1 MLRQLFVSM
10 RPRQWS
16 KNIFVFAGIV
26 FSGELLHHPLEL
38 AEALLAFA
46 IFCMASSSVYLI
58 NDLVDIERDRLHPT
72 KCKRPLAARRLDP
85 RVALVAAILLI
96 AVAVPV
102 AFGMNSYFGGVLL
115 AYLALMLA
123 YSFLLKNIVIVDV
136 FAIAAGFVLRAAG
149 GAVAIGV
156 PISPW
161 LLLCMTLLALFLG
174 LAKRRH
180 ELLLLERGAS
190 AHRIILKEYSARMV
204 EEMISIV
211 TAGTIMAYSLYTF
224 FGTAWETMPYR
235 FTDRVPFMMLTIPF
249 VIYGIFR
256 YLYLIYQKNSGGSP
270 EEILLGDIP
279 FLSNMVLWGIS
290 VVVILYVV

>member
-1 MLRQLFVSM
+1 MLRELFISM

-26 FSGELLHHPLEL
+26 FSGELFNYPLAL

-46 IFCMASSSVYLI
+46 VFCMASSSVYLI

-72 KCKRPLAARRLDP
+72 KRNRPLAARRLDP
-85 RVALVAAILLI
+85 RVAILAAVLLI
-96 AVAVPV
+96 LAATPV
-102 AFGMNSYFGGVLL
+102 AFLMNPYFGGVLL
-115 AYLALMLA
+115 AYFGLMLA
-123 YSFLLKNIVIVDV
+123 YSFLLKNIVIVDI

-156 PISPW
+156 SISPW
-161 LLLCMTLLALFLG
+161 LLVCMTLLALFLG

-180 ELLLLERGAS
+180 ELLLLEHGAS
-190 AHRIILKEYSARMV
+190 AHRTILKEYSARLV

-211 TAGTIMAYSLYTF
+211 TASTVMAYSLYTF
-224 FGTAWETMPYR
+224 FGADWETMPYR
-235 FTDRVPFMMLTIPF
+235 YTGQIPFMMATIPF
-249 VIYGIFR
+249 VLYGIFR
-256 YLYLIYQKNSGGSP
+256 YLYLVYRRNSGGSP

-279 FLSNMVLWGIS
+279 FLINVALWGVS
-290 VVVILYVV
+290 VVVILYFV